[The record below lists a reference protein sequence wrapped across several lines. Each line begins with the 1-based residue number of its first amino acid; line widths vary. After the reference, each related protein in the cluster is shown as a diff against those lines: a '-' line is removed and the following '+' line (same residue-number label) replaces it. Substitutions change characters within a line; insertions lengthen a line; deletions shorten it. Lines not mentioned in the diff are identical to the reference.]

1 MTSSIEA
8 ARATPEPA
16 GRLPD
21 FFVVGHSKS
30 GTTALYE
37 MLRSHPQIYM
47 PMKEPWFF
55 VPELHSR
62 FRPAGGVRPD
72 TLEEYLALFA
82 PADPQQRTGEAS
94 PSYLRSLTAA
104 ARIAEVQ
111 PAARIVAI
119 LREPAS
125 YLRSLHLQFVKTHVE
140 TETDLRTAL
149 SLESARREGEHIPS
163 SSPRPQGLLY
173 SENVKY
179 VEQLC
184 RYRAVFPQE
193 QILVLIYD
201 DFRADN
207 QATVRE
213 VLRFL
218 EVDDTAPIE
227 AVDANPTVGIRHR
240 RLHHAV
246 HEVIQARDP
255 LTRAVKDSIKTL
267 TPRRARRGALEVVRR
282 RVVVGAPPPVDEQL
296 MLQLRVRFKGEVVA
310 LSEYLDRDLVGLWG
324 YDRLD

>member
-1 MTSSIEA
+1 MTSSLE
-8 ARATPEPA
+8 PPA

-21 FFVVGHSKS
+21 FLVVGHSKS

-62 FRPAGGVRPD
+62 FRPASSARPD
-72 TLEEYLALFA
+72 TLEQYMALFA
-82 PADPQQRTGEAS
+82 DAAPEQRTGEAS

-111 PAARIVAI
+111 PDARIVAI

-125 YLRSLHLQFVKTHVE
+125 YLRSLHLQFLKTHVE
-140 TETDLRTAL
+140 TEGDLRAAL
-149 SLESARREGEHIPS
+149 SLEGERRRGERIPS

-179 VEQLC
+179 VEQLS

-207 QATVRE
+207 EAAVRE

-218 EVDDTAPIE
+218 EVDDSVAIE
-227 AVDANPTVGIRHR
+227 QVTANPSVGIRHR
-240 RLHHAV
+240 RLHQAV

-255 LTRAVKDSIKTL
+255 LTRAVKGSIKTL
-267 TPRRARRGALEVVRR
+267 APRRARRGALEMVRR
-282 RVVVGAPPPVDEQL
+282 RAVGGAPPPVDEEL
-296 MLQLRVRFKGEVVA
+296 MRELRVRFKPEVVA
-310 LSEYLDRDLVGLWG
+310 LGEYLDRDLVSLWG
-324 YDRLD
+324 YDRLG